1 MVDTLACIVPVG
13 AILWTVEVC
22 LWQNEFSLLGR
33 EKVFTLERAFQDK
46 SRFEPLSIIC
56 GCGEMVDTLASG
68 ASGSN
73 PVEVQVLSS
82 APKQQADP

>member
-1 MVDTLACIVPVG
+1 M
-13 AILWTVEVC
+13 
-22 LWQNEFSLLGR
+22 
-33 EKVFTLERAFQDK
+33 FTLERAFQDK
-46 SRFEPLSIIC
+46 SRFEPYLNIC

-73 PVEVQVLSS
+73 PVEVQILSS